1 MNISLKFNKLNL
13 IHKFNLYTANNT
25 SFKEK
30 ICEGCKLKQIDSKLI
45 CGVCTTIHT
54 PLEILKKSNY
64 FEIFN
69 LHQKFSIDKKFLE
82 KKYKELQKYIHPDK
96 FALGDENTLL
106 EAHNASS
113 IVGNAYFILKDDFK
127 RANYLLFLKGYESI
141 EEGNA
146 TIKDQIYLETFM
158 DIQEQIEE
166 AQTKEEF
173 MEIKKCLDE
182 KIFFLTN
189 ELNKNFES
197 EDLEKALE
205 VLKTIKFNMSLS
217 EQINNLI

>member
-1 MNISLKFNKLNL
+1 M
-13 IHKFNLYTANNT
+13 
-25 SFKEK
+25 
-30 ICEGCKLKQIDSKLI
+30 
-45 CGVCTTIHT
+45 
-54 PLEILKKSNY
+54 
-64 FEIFN
+64 
-69 LHQKFSIDKKFLE
+69 
-82 KKYKELQKYIHPDK
+82 
-96 FALGDENTLL
+96 
-106 EAHNASS
+106 
-113 IVGNAYFILKDDFK
+113 GNAYFILKDDFK